1 VTHVPYKGSALAA
14 TDLVGSQL
22 QLLFDAPPSS
32 LPFVRSGKLRAI
44 GISTLKRTPLLPEMP
59 TISEAGVP
67 GYEVLTWSG
76 ICAPSG
82 TPRHV
87 IARLNQ
93 AIVNGVTTSE
103 TRERFAALGADVVAN
118 SVEEYGAFIRAELP
132 KWARVIRDAGV
143 VAH

>member
-1 VTHVPYKGSALAA
+1 
-14 TDLVGSQL
+14 
-22 QLLFDAPPSS
+22 
-32 LPFVRSGKLRAI
+32 
-44 GISTLKRTPLLPEMP
+44 MP

-82 TPRHV
+82 TPRPV
-87 IARLNQ
+87 IAQLNQ
-93 AIVNGVTTSE
+93 VIVKGVTTSE

-118 SVEEYGAFIRAELP
+118 TPDEYRQFIASELA
-132 KWARVIRDAGV
+132 KWSRVIRQSGV